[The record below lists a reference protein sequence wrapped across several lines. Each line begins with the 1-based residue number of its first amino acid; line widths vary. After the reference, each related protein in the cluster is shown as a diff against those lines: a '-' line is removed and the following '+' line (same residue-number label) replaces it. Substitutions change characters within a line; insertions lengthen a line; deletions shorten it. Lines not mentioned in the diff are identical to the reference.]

1 MKHVL
6 INRIMNINKYLLPII
21 FLVILLQSCGNSDYQ
36 RKKDGLIYRII
47 ATGKGDVTK
56 PRTYVKLHQKVV
68 VGDSI
73 LYSSFTTIPTYG
85 FFDSIQV
92 PSHDFLDM
100 LHEMRVGDSAIVVRS
115 VDSLQRK
122 GQLEYNDIMKKGG
135 TIKVYIKLLST
146 FKNEADML
154 ADQQKVI
161 EAFKL
166 KEIANL
172 EKYVAGLNLKN
183 VVKTP
188 EGVLVAIEKE
198 GTGARADSGMYVK
211 VKYTGKLK
219 NGNVFDSNIDTAFG
233 HAEPFGF
240 TVGQRQVIEGWDA
253 GLKKLNA
260 GTKAKIFIPSF
271 LGYGPSGSGPK
282 IPPFSDLIFDIE
294 VLEVSAA
301 APAPPSE
308 PVNTGQVSQGQNTEA
323 GHEEHNH

>member
-1 MKHVL
+1 
-6 INRIMNINKYLLPII
+6 MNINKWLLPVIFLPII
-21 FLVILLQSCGNSDYQ
+21 IQSCGNADYR
-36 RKKDGLIYRII
+36 RKKDGLVYRII
-47 ATGKGDVTK
+47 STGKGDVIKTGI
-56 PRTYVKLHQKVV
+56 YVKLHQKVL

-73 LYSSFTTIPTYG
+73 LYTSYTKVPTYG

-100 LHEMRVGDSAIVVRS
+100 LQEMRVGDSAIVVRS
-115 VDSLQRK
+115 IDTLQRK
-122 GQLEYNDIMKKGG
+122 GQVEYNDLMKKGG

-161 EAFKL
+161 EAFKFQ
-166 KEIANL
+166 EIANL
-172 EKYVAGLNLKN
+172 GKYVAGLNLKN

-188 EGVLVAIEKE
+188 EGVWVAIEKE
-198 GTGARADSGMYVK
+198 GTGALADSGMYVK

-233 HAEPFGF
+233 HLEPFGF
-240 TVGQRQVIEGWDA
+240 MVGQRQVIEGWDA

-260 GTKAKIFIPSF
+260 GAKAKIYIPSF
-271 LGYGPSGSGPK
+271 LGYGQNGSGPK

-294 VLEVSAA
+294 VLEVGA
-301 APAPPSE
+301 APPATPTL
-308 PVNTGQVSQGQNTEA
+308 PVNTGQASQGQKPDSV
-323 GHEEHNH
+323 HEGHNH